1 MDQSPSDTMTYYT
14 FREFSQTVVDQLDE
28 NNLVTYITFDPSLTD
43 KGPFNLIVDSIDARN
58 FAAQLWHLRAKLE
71 NWRYNLDV
79 IKSFDGD
86 LFQPDFRTISLVL
99 LVSNPLLVW
108 KHLSGQFNCRDGY
121 YEIGL
126 FTFVAYEIFINNER
140 RVEKS
145 DVYPPCVYHIQTHF
159 KSWID
164 FNSNLHEMAIKVF
177 AFQVVLTHFT
187 SNFSVHRITWFSR
200 KYGYDFKVIIETKN
214 YSIIIPSLLVR
225 NHVSFFELI
234 KLNKLTK
241 LDNFLSCSK
250 FQMSPLITRNKEEV
264 IEFTNFFQL
273 ALKNVINRKHIF
285 GVAITF
291 GLKQIV
297 ARAGNRFHWGK
308 GKDLLFSHWA
318 PGQPR
323 YKTAKR
329 CAVWKILIGMVRKFQ
344 EDTFFGMNDQKWYSE
359 GFDVKT
365 NIIACQRERLSRDVS
380 LNHTEDFS
388 NDSSNSLNISTKGSF
403 GELLSQGSKER
414 RVITS
419 LTSTVTS
426 RYLHRQWEYI
436 LGLSVN
442 GLVSGD
448 SITFNSNSEQRDLLE
463 LLRPMFHECEND
475 HNQDQKSSKP
485 HGVPLSWV
493 CDGKKDC
500 ASGSDESSC
509 WEPGS
514 KVCDSTLFQCRSGQ
528 CVPLEARCDLFP
540 DCQDETDEE
549 NCEFD
554 CPHKICSNGR
564 CLPKTLFH
572 DGVMD
577 CDDGDDE
584 SETLSV
590 DDTSCVFI
598 CNRSKCVAEDMLN
611 DGVVDCKGPEG
622 PLDETL
628 GALENFTCVRQE
640 DKFTN
645 WAPKCV
651 VARDLFGQI
660 IGCRDFQ
667 HLSHCEDF
675 QCPKGYTKCPNS
687 FCIPLSNVKD
697 GKEDCDYGEDE
708 GSDPLPKLV
717 NYFKCSPT
725 RAQAVLL
732 SNVCDG
738 RRDCQ
743 YGEDELDC
751 GHHCP
756 PGLLCLAGAISAAL
770 YNKTLLLKDLSFI
783 HADTRYLDLSG
794 VSGIHEFFNIYP
806 RKHLLFLITLKLSGC
821 RIKSVRRMSKA
832 KKKNEYISSRDE
844 SFKDFQLVKKLDL
857 SYNDLTELSKSS
869 YINLM
874 IALEELNLSHNAK
887 LSSLRQNSLSG
898 LRNLNILDLSYTSL
912 ASLASNVFDGL
923 ISLQKISLE
932 GSRLVSV
939 RFILPETTEILN
951 VQFTNIT
958 DVGENVFSK
967 VRNIKE
973 VNSSTYKL
981 CCPEVIGS
989 KVPKHLCHYTG
1000 QAVPPCTYLIKEPLL
1015 RLVVWLV
1022 GLVTVVGN
1030 VATLVYRLVWDRE
1043 VLKKPHGCFVTNLG
1057 VADLFMGVY
1066 LIIIVGAD
1074 TFFYGK
1080 YIIYDFKWRNGPM
1093 CQATGVLVTM
1103 ASLSSVLFISLITVD
1118 RYLSVRFPYG
1128 DFRFNTLTVNFAV
1141 TGTWC
1146 FGLLTALLPFTQHWK
1161 VFSTNGMC
1169 VALPLGTDRHPG
1181 QWYGATVFVGFNLVF
1196 FIFIGVSQSLIFR
1209 TLKKKGKQTRKN
1221 MSKISQLYE
1230 NQKRQEFEVAKRLF
1244 LVVITD
1250 FMCLFPIITMGLM
1263 ALAGVSLG
1271 DAAYRWSALLVMP
1284 INSALNPVLYTLPD
1298 VRKRWQNFKETR
1310 RQKRK
1315 NEASKRRSA
1324 RKMATP
1330 RRYLV
1335 RKCCKSLVKIRQEV
1349 LTRPKQNRVSDQYL
1363 VTLCSRVKEL
1373 KSALSKKVR

>member
-1 MDQSPSDTMTYYT
+1 MDQSPSDAMTYYT
-14 FREFSQTVVDQLDE
+14 FREFSQTVVDQLEDFY
-28 NNLVTYITFDPSLTD
+28 LVSYITFDPSLNEN
-43 KGPFNLIVDSIDARN
+43 GAFNLIVNSSEVKN
-58 FAAQLWHLRAKLE
+58 FTAHLWHLRAKSE
-71 NWRYNLDV
+71 NRHNNLDFL
-79 IKSFDGD
+79 KKTWNPH
-86 LFQPDFRTISLVL
+86 LPCERISLVL
-99 LVSNPLLVW
+99 LVSNLLLLRRSLRVYDCV
-108 KHLSGQFNCRDGY
+108 SEPTPIDRDLHKVVVH
-121 YEIGL
+121 EI
-126 FTFVAYEIFINNER
+126 YINNQPL
-140 RVEKS
+140 VEES
-145 DVYPPCVYHIQTHF
+145 NIYPPCVYHIQSNF
-159 KSWID
+159 KSLVD
-164 FNSNLHEMAIKVF
+164 LNSNSYKTAIKVTF
-177 AFQVVLTHFT
+177 V
-187 SNFSVHRITWFSR
+187 
-200 KYGYDFKVIIETKN
+200 DFVF
-214 YSIIIPSLLVR
+214 IIPEVKNVNIVISCLGNNMHMLYIRTDTEHYSVIAFFSPIEKILESAPSGGSLKLNNIISCSTFQRSPSIFQNKQEVEKFRLHVFRIFSLL
-225 NHVSFFELI
+225 S
-234 KLNKLTK
+234 KLRFKL
-241 LDNFLSCSK
+241 
-250 FQMSPLITRNKEEV
+250 EV
-264 IEFTNFFQL
+264 
-273 ALKNVINRKHIF
+273 
-285 GVAITF
+285 TF
-291 GLKQIV
+291 GLKQIM

-318 PGQPR
+318 PGEPR

-329 CAVWKILIGMVRKFQ
+329 CAAWEFKDYGDKLK
-344 EDTFFGMNDQKWYSE
+344 DTKWHSVGCYKNYS
-359 GFDVKT
+359 
-365 NIIACQRERLSRDVS
+365 IIACQRETMPGDKS
-380 LNHTEDFS
+380 LNYTDYFCS
-388 NDSSNSLNISTKGSF
+388 NSSGSLNIYTKGSF

-436 LGLSVN
+436 RGLSVS

-514 KVCDSTLFQCRSGQ
+514 TVCDDSTLFQCRSGQ
-528 CVPLEARCDLFP
+528 CVPREARCDLFP

-564 CLPKTLFH
+564 CLPTTLFH

-628 GALENFTCVRQE
+628 GALENFTCVRQD

-675 QCPKGYTKCPNS
+675 QCPKGYAKCPNS

-708 GSDPLPKLV
+708 ESDPLPNLV

-756 PGLLCLAGAISAAL
+756 PGLLCLAGAISAAM
-770 YNKTLLLKDLSFI
+770 YNKTLPLKDLSFI

-806 RKHLLFLITLKLSGC
+806 KKHLLFLITLKLSGC

-832 KKKNEYISSRDE
+832 KKKNEYISSRDR
-844 SFKDFQLVKKLDL
+844 SFKDFHLVQKLDL
-857 SYNDLTELSKSS
+857 SYNDLTELSNSS

-874 IALEELNLSHNAK
+874 FALEELNLSHNAK
-887 LSSLRQNSLSG
+887 LSSLTQNSLSG

-912 ASLASNVFDGL
+912 SSFPPDVFDGL
-923 ISLQKISLE
+923 TSLQKISLE
-932 GSRLVSV
+932 ASRLVSV

-958 DVGENVFSK
+958 DVDENVFSK

-981 CCPEVIGS
+981 CCPAVLGS

-1000 QAVPPCTYLIKEPLL
+1000 QAVSSCTNLIKEPLL
-1015 RLVVWLV
+1015 RLVVWLI

-1043 VLKKPHGCFVTNLG
+1043 MLKKPYGCFVTNLG

-1080 YIIYDFKWRNGPM
+1080 YVIYDFKWRNGPM

-1128 DFRFNTLTVNFAV
+1128 EFRFNTLTVNFAV
-1141 TGTWC
+1141 TGAWC
-1146 FGLLTALLPFTQHWK
+1146 FGLLIALLPTAPFTQHWK
-1161 VFSTNGMC
+1161 VFSTNGVC

-1181 QWYGATVFVGFNLVF
+1181 QWYGVTVFVGFNLVF
-1196 FIFIGVSQSLIFR
+1196 FIFIGVGQSLIFR

-1244 LVVITD
+1244 LVVVTD

-1315 NEASKRRSA
+1315 NEASKRRLA

-1349 LTRPKQNRVSDQYL
+1349 LTRPKHNMVSDQYL

>member
-1 MDQSPSDTMTYYT
+1 MTYYT
-14 FREFSQTVVDQLDE
+14 FREFSQTVVDLLDD
-28 NNLVTYITFDPSLTD
+28 LYRVSYITFDPSLNEN
-43 KGPFNLIVDSIDARN
+43 GAFNLIVNSSEVKN
-58 FAAQLWHLRAKLE
+58 FTAHLWHLRAKSE
-71 NWRYNLDV
+71 NRHNNLDFL
-79 IKSFDGD
+79 KKTWNPH
-86 LFQPDFRTISLVL
+86 QPSERISLVL
-99 LVSNPLLVW
+99 LVSNPLLLRRSLRVYDCV
-108 KHLSGQFNCRDGY
+108 F
-121 YEIGL
+121 EPTPIGAL
-126 FTFVAYEIFINNER
+126 QRVVVHEIFINNQPL
-140 RVEKS
+140 VEES
-145 DVYPPCVYHIQTHF
+145 NIYPPCVYHIQSYF
-159 KSWID
+159 KSLVD
-164 FNSNLHEMAIKVF
+164 FNSNSYKMAIKVTF
-177 AFQVVLTHFT
+177 LDFVMKLFT
-187 SNFSVHRITWFSR
+187 SKVNISITLYCLGNSIRSFYITSDTEEYKTIAFFSPIEKILESAPSGGSLNLNT
-200 KYGYDFKVIIETKN
+200 VI
-214 YSIIIPSLLVR
+214 
-225 NHVSFFELI
+225 
-234 KLNKLTK
+234 
-241 LDNFLSCSK
+241 SCST
-250 FQMSPLITRNKEEV
+250 FQRSPFIFRNKKEV
-264 IEFTNFFQL
+264 KKFSDFFL
-273 ALKNVINRKHIF
+273 YFSFLFIPFFSKLE
-285 GVAITF
+285 VAF
-291 GLKQIV
+291 GLKQIM

-318 PGQPR
+318 PGEPR

-329 CAVWKILIGMVRKFQ
+329 CAVWEFKYYGKKL
-344 EDTFFGMNDQKWYSE
+344 EDAKWHSVGCDKNYR
-359 GFDVKT
+359 FIV
-365 NIIACQRERLSRDVS
+365 CQRETMPQDES
-380 LNHTEDFS
+380 LNYTDYFYS
-388 NDSSNSLNISTKGSF
+388 NGSGSLNIYTKGSF

-414 RVITS
+414 RLITS

-436 LGLSVN
+436 RGLSVS

-514 KVCDSTLFQCRSGQ
+514 TVCDSTLFQCRSGQ

-564 CLPKTLFH
+564 CLPTTLFR

-611 DGVVDCKGPEG
+611 DGVVDSKGPEG

-628 GALENFTCVRQE
+628 GALENFTCVRQD

-667 HLSHCEDF
+667 HLSHCKDF
-675 QCPKGYTKCPNS
+675 QCPKGYAKCPNS

-708 GSDPLPKLV
+708 GSDPLPNLV

-756 PGLLCLAGAISAAL
+756 PGLLCLAGAISAAM
-770 YNKTLLLKDLSFI
+770 YNKTLPLKDLSFI

-794 VSGIHEFFNIYP
+794 VSGIHDFFNIYP

-821 RIKSVRRMSKA
+821 RIKSVRRMSEA
-832 KKKNEYISSRDE
+832 EKKNEYISSRDR
-844 SFKDFQLVKKLDL
+844 SFKDFHLVKKLDL
-857 SYNDLTELSKSS
+857 SYNDLTELSNSS

-874 IALEELNLSHNAK
+874 FALEELNLSHNAK
-887 LSSLRQNSLSG
+887 LSSLKQNSFSG

-912 ASLASNVFDGL
+912 SSFPPDVFDGL
-923 ISLQKISLE
+923 TSLQKISLE
-932 GSRLVSV
+932 ASRLVSV

-958 DVGENVFSK
+958 DVDENVFSK

-981 CCPEVIGS
+981 CCPAVLGS

-1000 QAVPPCTYLIKEPLL
+1000 QAVSSCTNLIKEPLL
-1015 RLVVWLV
+1015 RLVVWLI

-1043 VLKKPHGCFVTNLG
+1043 MLKKPYGCFVTNLG

-1066 LIIIVGAD
+1066 LIIIVVAD

-1080 YIIYDFKWRNGPM
+1080 YVIYDFKWRDGPM

-1128 DFRFNTLTVNFAV
+1128 EFRFNTLTVNFAV
-1141 TGTWC
+1141 TGAWC
-1146 FGLLTALLPFTQHWK
+1146 FGLLIALLPTAPFTQHWK
-1161 VFSTNGMC
+1161 VFSTNGVC

-1196 FIFIGVSQSLIFR
+1196 FIFIGVGQSLIFR

-1310 RQKRK
+1310 RQRRK
-1315 NEASKRRSA
+1315 NEASKRRLA

-1330 RRYLV
+1330 RGYLV

-1349 LTRPKQNRVSDQYL
+1349 LTRPKHNMVSDQYL